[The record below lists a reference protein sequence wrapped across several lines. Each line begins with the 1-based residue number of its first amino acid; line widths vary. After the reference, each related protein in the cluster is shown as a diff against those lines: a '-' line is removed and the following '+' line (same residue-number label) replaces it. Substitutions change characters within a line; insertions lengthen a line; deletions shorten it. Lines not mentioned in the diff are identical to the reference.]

1 MIGQDPGHIH
11 HDLVNGLHQQAGER
25 VPASS
30 GGHKA
35 GSAMSQNTRHVDG
48 HIHSY
53 WPLTITSIIDGH
65 EARKNNHSSIDDTGS

>member
-53 WPLTITSIIDGH
+53 
-65 EARKNNHSSIDDTGS
+65 